1 MKHRRLGDL
10 SLKYKIS
17 VIPLLLAVIP
27 LLGFALSTT
36 YLFERA
42 ILQRSNRHIEENSR
56 IMARQVEAVFRDG
69 ELCSNY
75 LTLNIG
81 RLYAEQRTASAAKL
95 QNDVLA
101 QLNQSVLI
109 FNGISSIVFV
119 TQEDQIVST
128 SVALYQNSAA
138 IVASDYLA
146 QLRDRNGKTVLFD
159 LGGSCMS
166 QDGQA
171 VVTQGKRVIDT
182 VTGRTLG
189 YLFINLDVDYL
200 QQSVQNSISEYLL
213 YDAQGSYVSGGSGVF
228 DTDAAIQARLY
239 ADTASSLRYG
249 GTSYLVGRCTV
260 EGCGWTVVGVT
271 DLNQYNVSGREMAT
285 ILLAT
290 GAVVLLMLAV
300 EIQLAANSI
309 TRPLLALTRGAA
321 KIGEGDLT
329 VRFSFRTHDEIG
341 RLGEILNQMCGR
353 IQELLARVET
363 EAAQKRAYEL
373 ALIQEQVKPHF
384 LYNTLD
390 IIIMLIDMGR
400 GRDAQ
405 RVTRKL
411 ASYYKNSLSESQEV
425 IPLERELTMVQEYL
439 ELQLMRYGD
448 KFTFSIDPAGDLA
461 GVPIPKMTLQ
471 PLVENAIY
479 HGLKYRENWGNIHV
493 GVCRAQDTVLLTVAD
508 NGIGIPPEKMAG
520 VQALLDSPQQHFG
533 IYSVNHRLK
542 LYFGEGYGITLE
554 SEYEKGTSV
563 TVRIPCKKG
572 GDAACCAS

>member
-166 QDGQA
+166 QDGEA
-171 VVTQGKRVIDT
+171 VVTQGKRVVDT

>member
-1 MKHRRLGDL
+1 MKHRLRDL

-27 LLGFALSTT
+27 LLVFAVSTT

-42 ILQRSNRHIEENSR
+42 ILQRSRRHIEENSR
-56 IMARQVEAVFRDG
+56 VMARQAESVFRDG

-75 LTLNIG
+75 LTLNISRIYNEERDPG
-81 RLYAEQRTASAAKL
+81 RLKNNVQ
-95 QNDVLA
+95 A

-109 FNGISSIVFV
+109 FNGISSIVYV
-119 TQEDQIVST
+119 DTAGKMLST
-128 SVALYQNSAA
+128 SVALYDNSAA
-138 IVASDYLA
+138 ILASGYLA
-146 QLRDRNGKTVLFD
+146 DLQSRNGKTVLFD
-159 LGGSCMS
+159 VGGSCME
-166 QDGQA
+166 QDGKT
-171 VVTQGKRVIDT
+171 VITQGKRVINT

-200 QQSVQNSISEYLL
+200 QQSVQNALSEYFL
-213 YDAQGSYVSGGSGVF
+213 YDSAGAFVGGDENGVF
-228 DTDAAIQARLY
+228 AGDDAALAGLY
-239 ADTASSLRYG
+239 ADSGDMLHYR
-249 GTSYLVGRCTV
+249 GTTYLVGRCQV
-260 EGCGWTVVGVT
+260 ESCGWTIVGVT
-271 DLNQYNVSGREMAT
+271 DLNQYNVSGREMLT

-290 GAVVLLMLAV
+290 GAVVLLLLGV

-309 TRPLLALTRGAA
+309 TRPLMTLTKGAE
-321 KIGEGDLT
+321 KISDGNLT
-329 VRFSFRTHDEIG
+329 VRFSFRTQDEIG
-341 RLGEILNQMCGR
+341 QLGAILNQMCAR
-353 IQELLARVET
+353 IQELLERVET

-448 KFTFSIDPAGDLA
+448 KFTFDIAPAGELA
-461 GVPIPKMTLQ
+461 GVRIPKMTLQ

-493 GVCRAQDTVLLTVAD
+493 GLRREQDRVFLTVAD
-508 NGIGIPPEKMAG
+508 NGIGIAPEKMAA

-533 IYSVNHRLK
+533 VYSVNHRIK
-542 LYFGEGYGITLE
+542 LYFGEEYGITIE
-554 SEYEKGTSV
+554 SRYEEGTTV
-563 TVRIPCKKG
+563 TVCIPFEKG
-572 GDAACCAS
+572 GDVPCSES

>member
-1 MKHRRLGDL
+1 MKQHRLGDL

-17 VIPLLLAVIP
+17 IIPLLLAVIP

-75 LTLNIG
+75 LTLNLS
-81 RLYAEQRTASAAKL
+81 RLYNDQRDASSAQRK
-95 QNDVLA
+95 NDVLA

-109 FNGISSIVFV
+109 FDGISSIVFV
-119 TQEDQIVST
+119 TPENQIVTT

-146 QLRDRNGKTVLFD
+146 QLQNRNGKTVLFD
-159 LGGSCMS
+159 LGDSCMAP
-166 QDGQA
+166 DGGA

-213 YDAQGSYVSGGSGVF
+213 YDAKGNYVSGGSGVF
-228 DTDAAIQARLY
+228 DTESDIQTQLY
-239 ADTASSLRYG
+239 TDTETNLLRYS
-249 GTSYLVGRCTV
+249 GTDYLVGRCTV
-260 EGCGWTVVGVT
+260 TGCGWTVIGVT
-271 DLNQYNVSGREMAT
+271 DLNQYNVSGREIAT

-290 GAVVLLMLAV
+290 GAVVLALLAV

-309 TRPLLALTRGAA
+309 TRPLLTLTRGAE
-321 KIGEGDLT
+321 KISDGDLN
-329 VRFSFRTHDEIG
+329 VRFSFRTSDEIG
-341 RLGEILNQMCGR
+341 QLGRILNQMCAR
-353 IQELLARVET
+353 IQELLARVEA

-425 IPLERELTMVQEYL
+425 IPLSRELTMVQEYL

-448 KFTFSIDPAGDLA
+448 KFTFDIEPAGDMANVL
-461 GVPIPKMTLQ
+461 IPKMTLQ

-479 HGLKYRENWGNIHV
+479 HGLKYRENWGDIHV
-493 GVCRAQDTVLLTVAD
+493 GVARRENDILLTVRD
-508 NGIGIPPEKMAG
+508 NGIGIRPEKMPE

-542 LYFGEGYGITLE
+542 LYFGDKYGISLE
-554 SEYEKGTSV
+554 SEYEKGTTF
-563 TVRIPCKKG
+563 TVCIPSEKG
-572 GDAACCAS
+572 ENACSGS